1 MVQFLITVQK
11 MFKKLIFFKLVRVAS
26 FKYGQ
31 ALYSRGGKS
40 LYRHFRLR
48 LLKYLLQQF
57 AVKSLIQYK

>member
-31 ALYSRGGKS
+31 ALYSRAG
-40 LYRHFRLR
+40 
-48 LLKYLLQQF
+48 
-57 AVKSLIQYK
+57 